1 MRGTLSSLNPVVAL
15 LMVTNLNH
23 RNILS
28 LNNNNNKNNNN
39 NNNPRQPRSGLVH
52 GQFYL
57 VIKISQNIL
66 VAQLHR

>member
-28 LNNNNNKNNNN
+28 LNNNNN

-57 VIKISQNIL
+57 IIKISQNIL
-66 VAQLHR
+66 VAQLHT

>member
-28 LNNNNNKNNNN
+28 LNNNNN

-57 VIKISQNIL
+57 IIKISQNIL

>member
-1 MRGTLSSLNPVVAL
+1 MRGTLSSSNLVVSL
-15 LMVTNLNH
+15 FMVTNLNH
-23 RNILS
+23 GNVLS
-28 LNNNNNKNNNN
+28 LNNNNNNNN
-39 NNNPRQPRSGLVH
+39 NNNPRHPRSGLVH